1 MIRKCLLLFV
11 QAVTFNINPQIESCM
26 IAGSMYYCHCSVGTC
41 LSNKFIL
48 KLLKTLKV
56 NFIESLQKLE
66 FHGVM
71 RFYYQNP
78 DPGSGQKVWMEHE
91 LTRPNI

>member
-1 MIRKCLLLFV
+1 MSIIVC
-11 QAVTFNINPQIESCM
+11 ASYITFNFNPQPQIESR
-26 IAGSMYYCHCSVGTC
+26 IIVAASMYFCHCSVGTC

-78 DPGSGQKVWMEHE
+78 DPGSGQKVWNMIE
-91 LTRPNI
+91 

>member
-1 MIRKCLLLFV
+1 
-11 QAVTFNINPQIESCM
+11 
-26 IAGSMYYCHCSVGTC
+26 MYYCHCSVGTC

-78 DPGSGQKVWMEHE
+78 DPGSGQKVWNMNYQDQIFRFPSS
-91 LTRPNI
+91 TNKVKV